1 MTCFRQP
8 LHAMGTLIAIN
19 YHDQMDEVKEE
30 KMEEVEKGFVSMK
43 DNLSI

>member
-8 LHAMGTLIAIN
+8 LRTMGTLIAIN
-19 YHDQMDEVKEE
+19 YHDETDEGKEE
-30 KMEEVEKGFVSMK
+30 KMEEVENGFVLIK